1 MCARSTDRRV
11 AKVPFMGARP
21 SVMTTERLDAASKLR
36 QNGQSYRQ
44 IGGVL
49 GVGASTVRK
58 NPGRAG

>member
-1 MCARSTDRRV
+1 
-11 AKVPFMGARP
+11 
-21 SVMTTERLDAASKLR
+21 MTTERLDAASKLR